1 MSQLQINT
9 ESLGKDRVKVTVE
22 VPEGALDPA
31 KAEVYRRWSKEMKVP
46 GFRKGKIPRQLIDAR
61 VGVEVIRE
69 EALREALPDLY
80 REALQAE
87 ELEAIAPPDIEVTK
101 FEPDEPIV
109 FEAVVDTRPEVN
121 LPEFSSISIEA
132 DPSEV
137 TDEEMAEQLDRL
149 ADRFAEL
156 EPVGRDARRGDYVLI
171 DMTGSRG
178 GEPVDGASAP
188 DYLYEVGSEQGPP
201 SLDDQLQGA
210 RPGTILKFADE
221 VHIHDGD
228 EHDHDHD
235 HSSTE
240 SIDFTVLVKEVKAK
254 KLPEIDDEFA
264 KTVGEFD
271 TLEELKNDI
280 EPRLA
285 GAKVNMVEEKLRG
298 QVVEALV
305 EASDLE
311 APEKLVDGELE
322 HRLSHI
328 ERDLAQA
335 GLTLQQYGERVG
347 STELEIRSD
356 MRAQAVRSVKAEL
369 LLEEIAR
376 QNAIDVTQ
384 EDIGLEIAYAAART
398 NQDPKVV
405 AEQVVQG
412 GGLSALAADVMR
424 RKAVEFLL
432 EQVEIK
438 NRPVRP
444 EPPAAEAAIAT
455 EDAADENEVE
465 KAEAQS

>member
-1 MSQLQINT
+1 MSELQTTT
-9 ESLGKDRVKVTVE
+9 ETLGKDRVKVTVE
-22 VPEGALDPA
+22 VPEGALEPA
-31 KAEVYRRWSKEMKVP
+31 KAEVYRRWSKEMKIP

-61 VGVEVIRE
+61 VGVDTIRE

-80 REALQAE
+80 REALKAE
-87 ELEAIAPPDIEVTK
+87 DLEAIAPPDIEVTK
-101 FEPDEPIV
+101 FESNEPII

-121 LPEFSSISIEA
+121 LPAFSDIRIEA

-137 TDEEMAEQLDRL
+137 TDEEIDEQLDRL

-171 DMTGSRG
+171 DMTGTRG
-178 GEPVDGASAP
+178 GEPVEGASAP

-201 SLDDQLQGA
+201 SLDDQLQGT
-210 RPGTILKFADE
+210 RPGAILKFADD
-221 VHIHDGD
+221 VHIHDGN

-240 SIDFTVLVKEVKAK
+240 TIDFTVLVKEVKAK

-264 KTVGEFD
+264 RTVGEFG
-271 TLEELKNDI
+271 TLDELKDDLR
-280 EPRLA
+280 PRLA
-285 GAKVNMVEEKLRG
+285 DAKVNMVEEKLRG
-298 QVVEALV
+298 QAVEALV

-328 ERDLAQA
+328 EGDLQQAGMTLAQYA
-335 GLTLQQYGERVG
+335 ERVG
-347 STELEIRSD
+347 ATELEIRSD
-356 MRAQAVRSVKAEL
+356 MREQATRSVKAEL

-376 QNAIDVTQ
+376 QNGIEVTQ
-384 EDIGLEIAYAAART
+384 EDIGLEIAYAAARS

-424 RKAVEFLL
+424 RKAVEYLL
-432 EQVEIK
+432 EKIEVA

-444 EPPAAEAAIAT
+444 EPQTPDEEIEKQEA
-455 EDAADENEVE
+455 
-465 KAEAQS
+465 